1 MVYCACWPYCTGI
14 VMGEVGMA
22 GRGTRSVIDILLSF
36 IPLLVSFSEWRQRG
50 ESSVVASA
58 FSCLTLCFAAPER
71 RPEFARIIFRRAG
84 GLGGTTPRQ
93 GGSGGRRETCV
104 PPPPRPRCQGALP
117 PLRPARA
124 LVFCVHQ
131 PLTHYNN
138 EARSVTG
145 QLLSPVMRIP
155 IQNSSIQREIKSDDC
170 IGCSK
175 LLE

>member
-1 MVYCACWPYCTGI
+1 M
-14 VMGEVGMA
+14 
-22 GRGTRSVIDILLSF
+22 
-36 IPLLVSFSEWRQRG
+36 
-50 ESSVVASA
+50 
-58 FSCLTLCFAAPER
+58 TL
-71 RPEFARIIFRRAG
+71 
-84 GLGGTTPRQ
+84 RQ

-104 PPPPRPRCQGALP
+104 SPPPRPRCQGALP
-117 PLRPARA
+117 PRRLARA
-124 LVFCVHQ
+124 LVYCVHQ

-155 IQNSSIQREIKSDDC
+155 IQISSIQKEIKSDDC